1 MTVDFLSKLHNP
13 EENTAIFAQDRGAK
27 CPRRL
32 HPDTNAYRTEVTN
45 VHFHTIELRFTLT

>member
-13 EENTAIFAQDRGAK
+13 EENTTIFAQDRGAK
-27 CPRRL
+27 CPHRL